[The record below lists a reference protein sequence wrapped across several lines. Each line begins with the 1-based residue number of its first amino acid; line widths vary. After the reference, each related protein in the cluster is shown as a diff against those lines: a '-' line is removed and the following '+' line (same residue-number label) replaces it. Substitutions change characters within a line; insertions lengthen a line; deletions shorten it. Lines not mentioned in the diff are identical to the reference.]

1 MKKLG
6 IITMLCSLLFAMN
19 AYAAVDNND
28 NKTAIS
34 NFVSEV
40 YPNISAEEKEQLT
53 EKLYEE
59 KYGDS
64 KSITF
69 SDTPIEPYIQ
79 EEDPLYIAMIEKENY
94 IVDLINQLGGTA
106 TYESWEYNLD
116 FLNEHLDEIKLLDD
130 VNMEYVNAY
139 IYDYTSLKE
148 SKKNPTEKVY
158 TGQSLLANGYDYD
171 AAVNYARLY
180 VKNYNPNYPDW
191 TPYGG
196 DCANFASQC
205 LYAGGKPMRGTN
217 PNDALSW
224 FSSGTATDT
233 NKVSGA
239 WRGANMFRNYWQEYS
254 TAYKQFSRGGTDTYN
269 YTWPGDVVSL
279 LNNNGLA
286 YHTLICTSFI
296 SSTQTTTCFSHTG
309 SASRDLSTVTVPL
322 IVYHVRDSY

>member
-28 NKTAIS
+28 NKTAVS

-224 FSSGTATDT
+224 FSRG
-233 NKVSGA
+233 VS
-239 WRGANMFRNYWQEYS
+239 Q
-254 TAYKQFSRGGTDTYN
+254 
-269 YTWPGDVVSL
+269 SL
-279 LNNNGLA
+279 CKPSN
-286 YHTLICTSFI
+286 
-296 SSTQTTTCFSHTG
+296 
-309 SASRDLSTVTVPL
+309 
-322 IVYHVRDSY
+322 